1 MTKRKREIDSMEG
14 IKICSAIF
22 SFKSVSIVTKKKVK
36 KKKRKKKR
44 ERKKRYND

>member
-22 SFKSVSIVTKKKVK
+22 SSNQSSIVTKKK
-36 KKKRKKKR
+36 R
-44 ERKKRYND
+44 ERKRNR